1 MSDPTGKTLHE
12 LKFLNLI
19 NIQDR
24 DRILIGDISEPL
36 LSKVTSVANLRVAL
50 GTFAESGYTE
60 NEELDIPTWVLEGG
74 KGYWRITILSAVENA
89 LAYLIYYYNEAT
101 DAWTLFPQ
109 SVIETR
115 TTVGL
120 SAGPLVKD
128 IFVQRDEDGITPR
141 TYRRFKVQALTS
153 LEKGP
158 LSDEQAA
165 YTIVSLPAN
174 FVPAAP
180 TLVDDESY
188 PYTAVRKRYGQYSHS
203 VVLRAN
209 AATGEMDYIER
220 YELQRRPYEEGQ
232 GEKAGW
238 QTLPMHTLILD
249 PQKPSPSRLI
259 YTDDSAKAA
268 PGDVLQYRIRAVAIT
283 GETSETPSAWS
294 DVVTYTV
301 ENDDTAPDP
310 PVLTVN
316 EVQLGFKIIFD
327 DPTQNDGDPC
337 DDIYYWELYY
347 STDAGETWECVL
359 DPKHEGKDRR
369 ITSQEYTFPVLD
381 ADLGEDFVFKAVA
394 VDWSG
399 NMSEMSEVTTPT
411 KAKPITK
418 DSVDVEWSQW
428 MGTMDSTAETVS
440 THTTEISQNAEAI
453 TLKASQ
459 TDLDTLDGRVESAEA
474 SIVVNADA
482 IELKASKTSLNV
494 VDGKVDDLSGEVNI
508 LAGEVEIAVKVDGT
522 TVSSFVAGVSGLRL
536 KGESIELDGDTSCL
550 GDFTVQGLL
559 NPAGGIKTAEGTT
572 YLRMGKYGGSAHQLR
587 YVYSGKTVGDF
598 YMESGGNC
606 FLYVRHKTEAGYTSV
621 SCTGIALVNAASES
635 KVTLVNDGTIRINAQ
650 QVLSARKDGVDAPTG
665 GAVVDV
671 ECRAKLVKLI
681 DRFKVTGGHGAID
694 DAEA

>member
-1 MSDPTGKTLHE
+1 MSAPTGKTLHE
-12 LKFLNLI
+12 LNFLNLI

-24 DRILIGDISEPL
+24 DRVLIGDVSEPL
-36 LSKVTSVANLRVAL
+36 LSKATTVANLRVAL

-89 LAYLIYYYNEAT
+89 LAYLICYYNEAT
-101 DAWTLFPQ
+101 DAWTLFPK

-120 SAGPLVKD
+120 SAGPLIMD

-141 TYRRFKVQALTS
+141 TYRRFKIQALTS

-203 VVLRAN
+203 IVLRAN
-209 AATGEMDYIER
+209 AATGEADYIER
-220 YELQRRPYEEGQ
+220 YELQRRPYVEGQ
-232 GEKAGW
+232 SAKAGW
-238 QTLPMHTLILD
+238 VTLPMHTLGRN
-249 PQKPSPSRLI
+249 PQKPAPSRLI
-259 YTDDSAKAA
+259 YTDDSAEAA
-268 PGDVLQYRIRAVAIT
+268 PGDVLEYRIQAVAIT
-283 GETSETPSAWS
+283 GEDHETPSIWS
-294 DVVTYTV
+294 SEDPEQDGPVTYTV

-369 ITSQEYTFPVLD
+369 ITNQESTFHVPD

-411 KAKPITK
+411 NPNPITM
-418 DSVDVEWSQW
+418 DSVDTEFTQKLAII
-428 MGTMDSTAETVS
+428 DSTATTVS

-453 TLKASQ
+453 ALKASQ
-459 TDLDTLDGRVESAEA
+459 TDFDTLDGRVESAET

-482 IELKASKTSLNV
+482 ITLKASQTALNTTNGNV
-494 VDGKVDDLSGEVNI
+494 STLSGEVDV
-508 LAGEVEIAVKVDGT
+508 LAEEVEIAVKVDGT

-559 NPAGGIKTAEGTT
+559 NPAGGIKTANSGSRLEMGGFGGAAALKAYDGVNNIRFAMSVALDGF
-572 YLRMGKYGGSAHQLR
+572 YLYDGSGNYFAWMQSSGAYYTWDGNARIELKVGATAGSIEINQIKVIGEQQAHI
-587 YVYSGKTVGDF
+587 VD
-598 YMESGGNC
+598 
-606 FLYVRHKTEAGYTSV
+606 A
-621 SCTGIALVNAASES
+621 
-635 KVTLVNDGTIRINAQ
+635 DGTLADITTKFNTL
-650 QVLSARKDGVDAPTG
+650 LS
-665 GAVVDV
+665 
-671 ECRAKLVKLI
+671 EL
-681 DRFKVTGGHGAID
+681 
-694 DAEA
+694 EAFGPLASS